1 MLNNIIR
8 RLQSFQ
14 NALIF
19 RVKKST
25 VKLISKC
32 IVAFILFCGSVCL
45 FPETLYW
52 FFRNFTGSS
61 LSLLQ
66 HCPGHSYEDN
76 ASCKETS
83 FGKIGQWPVQFAA
96 FSISICICICIHT
109 CICIC
114 ICICIYICICICIC
128 ICMKSIARN
137 RAASKT
143 LFYNI
148 HILQKHLH
156 EQFLRSD
163 LIISTIFFNSLHV
176 GIAKVDPPHL

>member
-1 MLNNIIR
+1 MLNNVIR
-8 RLQSFQ
+8 MLH
-14 NALIF
+14 ALIF

-66 HCPGHSYEDN
+66 HCPGHSV
-76 ASCKETS
+76 ASTICC
-83 FGKIGQWPVQFAA
+83 FFY
-96 FSISICICICIHT
+96 FICICIYT

-114 ICICIYICICICIC
+114 ICIR

-137 RAASKT
+137 RAASNT

-176 GIAKVDPPHL
+176 GIAKVDTPHL

>member
-1 MLNNIIR
+1 MLSNGIGM
-8 RLQSFQ
+8 LH
-14 NALIF
+14 ALIF

-96 FSISICICICIHT
+96 FSISICICICVYT

-114 ICICIYICICICIC
+114 ISQIWSHYL
-128 ICMKSIARN
+128 N
-137 RAASKT
+137 
-143 LFYNI
+143 
-148 HILQKHLH
+148 HILQQSSCWHRKSGPTTFIKRTKTNLCFVLML
-156 EQFLRSD
+156 QIKILKCSI
-163 LIISTIFFNSLHV
+163 LKKL
-176 GIAKVDPPHL
+176 L